1 MINILKKRWQRVAW
15 FIASFLTVMLF
26 SFTSNQFLTTTA
38 AASPKMLVKS
48 SLSSAAFKQVAAS
61 HLEPNFYQ

>member
-15 FIASFLTVMLF
+15 FIASLLTVMLF
-26 SFTSNQFLTTTA
+26 SFTSNQVSPTTA
-38 AASPKMLVKS
+38 AASAKTVVKS
-48 SLSSAAFKQVAAS
+48 SFSSAAFKQVAAS